1 MATSLSIKSGSKQL
15 ASPTNVFITLN
26 AIVVSLL
33 SGNDAFYPYS
43 QKPQFWYYPNDSKS
57 IPFVERGEMKK
68 ARSILSLP
76 PKPYAINVIKQLA
89 DNKRF
94 ELYFLFPIY
103 NSTHQADFEKMRDWF
118 LKNVGEGFKKKVLLT
133 NNYDMIDG
141 GIFIEH
147 NHSLLLNGFT
157 GSHFRIGSENC
168 RDWQTVQSALFEPQP
183 LLDKFRMN
191 N

>member
-1 MATSLSIKSGSKQL
+1 MVTSVTNNSSSKQL

-43 QKPQFWYYPNDSKS
+43 QNPQLYYYANDNKALR
-57 IPFVERGEMKK
+57 VEERGEMKK

-76 PKPYAINVIKQLA
+76 PRPSAIDTIKQITN
-89 DNKRF
+89 DKRF
-94 ELYFLFPIY
+94 ELYFLFPFY
-103 NSTHQADFEKMRDWF
+103 NSSHQADFDKMRNWF
-118 LKNVGEGFKKKVLLT
+118 LKNVGEGFKKKIMLT
-133 NNYDMIDG
+133 NNYDIIDG

-147 NHSLLLNGFT
+147 NHSLLLTGFT
-157 GSHFRIGSENC
+157 GWHFRVGSENC
-168 RDWQTVQSALFEPQP
+168 LDWQTVQSVLFEPQP
-183 LLDKFRMN
+183 LLDKFRIN